1 MAIFRSLFLAAGLTL
16 AASSHA
22 AETKLSVPMDYGL
35 IRNVLMSQ
43 LYTGE
48 GGTARVWKDGKQC
61 SFLDLSNPKIDGEQG
76 QVKIDN
82 NLHARIGMT
91 LGGKCIPAV
100 EWSGVLQ
107 TFQKP
112 TLDASGNVLSFPVT
126 QINAFDNNG
135 QALNI
140 GQLQDL
146 INKAVQPMLANLKID
161 LNESRPEIIKTLT
174 SYIDA
179 DDTDKLNE
187 VVNSLRFKKV
197 EANDKALQLSI
208 GFNGLKTKKASKT
221 PVAAFSP
228 DELQQWQSAW
238 LGWQLTL
245 EKSLDQPPLDAQS
258 AETKATLQELM
269 QEAGVAF
276 EEGLTQAEIGKNDP
290 VRGFFNQSWDKLGP
304 VLRTASKQLPGA
316 ESLRYL
322 TLIAA
327 TDVMYEIES
336 IGAPL
341 GLEISANGL
350 RKLAR
355 SYISHHPVS
364 NN

>member
-1 MAIFRSLFLAAGLTL
+1 
-16 AASSHA
+16 
-22 AETKLSVPMDYGL
+22 
-35 IRNVLMSQ
+35 
-43 LYTGE
+43 
-48 GGTARVWKDGKQC
+48 
-61 SFLDLSNPKIDGEQG
+61 
-76 QVKIDN
+76 
-82 NLHARIGMT
+82 
-91 LGGKCIPAV
+91 
-100 EWSGVLQ
+100 
-107 TFQKP
+107 
-112 TLDASGNVLSFPVT
+112 
-126 QINAFDNNG
+126 
-135 QALNI
+135 
-140 GQLQDL
+140 
-146 INKAVQPMLANLKID
+146 
-161 LNESRPEIIKTLT
+161 
-174 SYIDA
+174 
-179 DDTDKLNE
+179 
-187 VVNSLRFKKV
+187 
-197 EANDKALQLSI
+197 
-208 GFNGLKTKKASKT
+208 
-221 PVAAFSP
+221 
-228 DELQQWQSAW
+228 
-238 LGWQLTL
+238 L

-290 VRGFFNQSWDKLGP
+290 VRAFFNQSWDKLGP